1 VMKKLLLIKNPGLM
15 LIEILVAVGI
25 VGLVL
30 VGVSDLMTR
39 AIGATTFQK
48 QKNEALIIV
57 QKKLTDY
64 KIARDT
70 NPESFYNSITNT
82 VIDPCTV
89 GTIYKCTVTADKA
102 ADSVIVSIVAEW
114 QDGDRNYN
122 VKLSQLLAREW
133 K

>member
-1 VMKKLLLIKNPGLM
+1 MIKLLRRKNPGLM

-30 VGVSDLMTR
+30 VGVSDLLTR

-57 QKKLTDY
+57 QKMLTDY

-70 NPESFYNSITNT
+70 NPESFYNSIANT

-89 GTIYKCTVTADKA
+89 GTIYKCTVTVDQA
-102 ADSVIVSIVAEW
+102 ADSVIVSVVAEW
-114 QDGDRNYN
+114 QDGGRNYN